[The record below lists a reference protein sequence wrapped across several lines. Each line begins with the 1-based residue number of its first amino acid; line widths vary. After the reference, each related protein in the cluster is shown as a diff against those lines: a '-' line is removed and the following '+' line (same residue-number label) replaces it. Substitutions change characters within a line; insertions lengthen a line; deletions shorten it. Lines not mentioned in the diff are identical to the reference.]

1 MDAGN
6 GAAGGRVEQGGKTYA
21 AKQAAMA
28 SVNFGLPGPGGAP
41 GHQKGPARNRVQ
53 RGLFDPER
61 VWGLRAALHVLDECA
76 QILRLAGQIAH
87 SLG

>member
-6 GAAGGRVEQGGKTYA
+6 DATGGRAEQGGKTYA
-21 AKQAAMA
+21 AKLAEMA
-28 SVNFGLPGPGGAP
+28 SVHFGLPGPGGAP

-61 VWGLRAALHVLDECA
+61 VWSLRAALHVLDERA

-87 SLG
+87 GLG